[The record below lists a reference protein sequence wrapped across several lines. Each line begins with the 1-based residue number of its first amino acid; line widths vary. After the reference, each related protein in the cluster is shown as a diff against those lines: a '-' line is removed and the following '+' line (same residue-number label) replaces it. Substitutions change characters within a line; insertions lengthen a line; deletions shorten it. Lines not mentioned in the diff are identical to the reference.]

1 MGSTIKRS
9 ITKASIWEL
18 FSFVITTLVAML
30 ILKSWVESL
39 EFSAV
44 LTLIKIILLF
54 SYERGWKTI
63 KWGKK

>member
-9 ITKASIWEL
+9 IIKASIWEL
-18 FSFVITTLVAML
+18 FSFVITTLAAML
-30 ILKSWVESL
+30 VLKSWVESL

-44 LTLIKIILLF
+44 LTLVKIILLF

>member
-9 ITKASIWEL
+9 IIKASLWEL
-18 FSFVITTLVAML
+18 FSFVITTLAAML
-30 ILKSWVESL
+30 VLKSWVESL

-44 LTLIKIILLF
+44 LTLVKIVLLF

>member
-9 ITKASIWEL
+9 IIKASIWEL
-18 FSFVITTLVAML
+18 FSFVITTLAAML
-30 ILKSWVESL
+30 VLKSWVESL

-44 LTLIKIILLF
+44 LTLVKIVLLF

>member
-9 ITKASIWEL
+9 IIKASLWEL

-44 LTLIKIILLF
+44 LTLVKIVLLF

>member
-9 ITKASIWEL
+9 IIKASLWEL